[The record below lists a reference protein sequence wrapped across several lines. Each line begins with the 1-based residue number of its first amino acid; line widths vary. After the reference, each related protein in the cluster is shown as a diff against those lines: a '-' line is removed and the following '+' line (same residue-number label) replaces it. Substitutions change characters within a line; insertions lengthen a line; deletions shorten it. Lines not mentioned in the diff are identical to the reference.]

1 MAATSANSKK
11 ALKQFLT
18 MSQEEVDSI
27 VKSMSEAGLEA
38 QLTLAR
44 AAVDEADPRKPASS
58 ILWQIMN

>member
-1 MAATSANSKK
+1 
-11 ALKQFLT
+11 

-27 VKSMSEAGLEA
+27 VKSMSEAGLEE

-58 ILWQIMN
+58 IIWQIMN